1 MRQTADCEPE
11 TVAER
16 PVQNAQADGF
26 VGSRNVSPIVFLAPG
41 RSSEHGP
48 WPRPRSDNAIRS
60 RLAECREALCEPAVL
75 SGVRANAMHLE
86 RGAVV

>member
-26 VGSRNVSPIVFLAPG
+26 VGSRNVSPIVFLAPADRLSMDRG
-41 RSSEHGP
+41 QGLGP
-48 WPRPRSDNAIRS
+48 TTPSGPGSLS
-60 RLAECREALCEPAVL
+60 VERL
-75 SGVRANAMHLE
+75 SANPQC
-86 RGAVV
+86 